1 MHNVNMKAENG
12 KILKLGEVK
21 VFNVCGEMN
30 KAVIW

>member
-1 MHNVNMKAENG
+1 MTTGNG